1 MEHVRVGVI
10 GTGRM
15 GQRHCR
21 VFSNLRRVQL
31 VGVYDANPVV
41 GYKVAQQYDAP
52 FFDSIDELL
61 KQVDAVSLATPT
73 FFHHEQAMLCISK
86 GLHVL
91 VEKPITRTLDQA
103 EALVKA
109 AKESGLVVQIGHIER
124 FNPAYIE
131 LKNILEEY
139 QPLSITLQRLSPYQ
153 GSNKD
158 VDVVMDLMIHDANL
172 MLDLLKKNPT
182 KMSAYGLTAYSGTI
196 DHAIAQLIFEGGPM
210 LTMTSSRLTEEKIRK
225 IDVTCREAYIEC
237 DLLNKSISVH
247 RSTFGEYLNS
257 NRRGVKYR
265 QEGIIERINIPSF
278 EPLFLQLQHFV
289 DCILEE
295 KTPYVTAQDG
305 YDALKLTLYIRDCIC
320 EHLINMDRR
329 KTPRVD
335 TPSIMIEPSVNVSSP
350 RPN

>member
-1 MEHVRVGVI
+1 MEQVRVGVI

-21 VFSNLRRVQL
+21 IFSNLRKVQL
-31 VGVYDANPVV
+31 VGVYDADPAV
-41 GYKVAQQYDAP
+41 GYKVAQQYEVP
-52 FFDSIDELL
+52 YFESIEEILT
-61 KQVDAVSLATPT
+61 QVDAVSLATPT
-73 FFHHEQAMLCISK
+73 LFHFEHAMLCISK
-86 GLHVL
+86 GMHVL
-91 VEKPITRTLDQA
+91 VEKPITKTLDQA
-103 EALVKA
+103 EALVQA
-109 AKESGLVVQIGHIER
+109 AKESGVVVQVGHIER

-131 LKNILEEY
+131 LKNILEDY
-139 QPLSITLQRLSPYQ
+139 QPLSINLQRLSPYQ

-172 MLDLLKKNPT
+172 MLDLLKKNPS

-196 DHAIAQLIFEGGPM
+196 DHAIAQLVFEGGPL

-265 QEGIIERINIPSF
+265 QEGIVERINIPTF

-295 KTPYVTAQDG
+295 KTPYVTTQDG
-305 YDALKLTLYIRDCIC
+305 YDALKLALHIRDCIC

-329 KTPRVD
+329 KTPRTEASAIV
-335 TPSIMIEPSVNVSSP
+335 IEPSVNVVSQ
-350 RPN
+350 RPD